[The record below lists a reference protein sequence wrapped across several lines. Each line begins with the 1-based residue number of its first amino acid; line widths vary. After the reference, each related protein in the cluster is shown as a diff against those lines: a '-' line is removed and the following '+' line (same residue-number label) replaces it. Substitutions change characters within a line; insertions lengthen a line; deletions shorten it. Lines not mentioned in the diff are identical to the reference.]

1 VKRRS
6 HRPIVD
12 ALLESMD
19 VCDATRSH
27 EATPHQRVRAR
38 LIERRLLRYAV
49 IAMIGLSLLMGIAV
63 RATTPSPAPA
73 VAGDLSP

>member
-1 VKRRS
+1 MKRRS

-38 LIERRLLRYAV
+38 IAERRVLRYVVVAL
-49 IAMIGLSLLMGIAV
+49 IALSLLMGIAV

-73 VAGDLSP
+73 ITADLSP